1 MKPLVFALA
10 TIAATSTNA
19 TPTVTAEMLDS
30 MAVAVISSEPGD
42 MCPIPAVPRAPSGT
56 ATVIIATAPGG
67 GIASVSVRAPDGLAL
82 VFERAA
88 RRCVLVAGPARQV
101 RVEYRW
107 EVAP

>member
-1 MKPLVFALA
+1 MRPLVFTLAAL
-10 TIAATSTNA
+10 AATSA
-19 TPTVTAEMLDS
+19 SAGPSVTAEVLDS

-42 MCPIPAVPRAPSGT
+42 MCPIPAVPRSPSGT
-56 ATVIIATAPGG
+56 ATAVITTAPGG

-88 RRCVLVAGPARQV
+88 RRCVPVAGPSRQV

-107 EVAP
+107 WVAP